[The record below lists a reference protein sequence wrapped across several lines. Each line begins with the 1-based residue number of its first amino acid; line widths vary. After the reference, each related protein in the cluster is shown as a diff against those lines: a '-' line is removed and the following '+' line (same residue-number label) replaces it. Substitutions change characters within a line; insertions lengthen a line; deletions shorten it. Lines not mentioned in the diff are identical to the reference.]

1 MSNVALW
8 VGGRS
13 YTVNCAA
20 GEEDHIAELGAM
32 IDAKLSGMGA
42 APGQNETRNLL
53 FAALLLADEVFELK
67 SGGAPQSSPQPA
79 SAPQPAPA
87 TLPGASS
94 HPDESP
100 YATPD
105 PLPYAAPAFAIDPAQ
120 LEDIANRLENLASHL
135 ES

>member
-32 IDAKLSGMGA
+32 IDAKLGAMG

-53 FAALLLADEVFELK
+53 FAALLLADEVFEHR
-67 SGGAPQSSPQPA
+67 SGGAPLSAQEPSPQP
-79 SAPQPAPA
+79 SPA
-87 TLPGASS
+87 
-94 HPDESP
+94 ESP

-105 PLPYAAPAFAIDPAQ
+105 PLPYEAPAFSIDPER
-120 LEDIANRLENLASHL
+120 LEGIANRLENLAAHL
-135 ES
+135 EG

>member
-32 IDAKLSGMGA
+32 IDAKLTAMG

-53 FAALLLADEVFELK
+53 FAALLLADEVFEFR
-67 SGGAPQSSPQPA
+67 SGEGGPIAAAPRM
-79 SAPQPAPA
+79 APA
-87 TLPGASS
+87 
-94 HPDESP
+94 ESP

-105 PLPYAAPAFAIDPAQ
+105 PLPDEAPAFAIDPDR
-120 LEDIANRLENLASHL
+120 LEAIANRLENLASHL
-135 ES
+135 EG

>member
-32 IDAKLSGMGA
+32 IDAKLSAMG

-53 FAALLLADEVFELK
+53 FAALLLADEVFEMRS
-67 SGGAPQSSPQPA
+67 SGGAS
-79 SAPQPAPA
+79 PAPDPA
-87 TLPGASS
+87 A
-94 HPDESP
+94 ESP

-105 PLPYAAPAFAIDPAQ
+105 PLPYEAPAIAIDPER
-120 LEDIANRLENLASHL
+120 LEGIANRLENLASHL
-135 ES
+135 ER

>member
-32 IDAKLSGMGA
+32 IDAKLTAMG

-67 SGGAPQSSPQPA
+67 SGA
-79 SAPQPAPA
+79 PAPTPA
-87 TLPGASS
+87 APTAA
-94 HPDESP
+94 ESP

-105 PLPYAAPAFAIDPAQ
+105 PLPYEAPTFSIDPER
-120 LEDIANRLENLASHL
+120 LEGIANRLENLASHL
-135 ES
+135 EH

>member
-32 IDAKLSGMGA
+32 IDAKLSSMG

-53 FAALLLADEVFELK
+53 FAALLLADEVFELRS
-67 SGGAPQSSPQPA
+67 SGPPA
-79 SAPQPAPA
+79 AVPAAAPA
-87 TLPGASS
+87 
-94 HPDESP
+94 ESP

-105 PLPYAAPAFAIDPAQ
+105 PLPYEAPAFAIDPER
-120 LEDIANRLENLASHL
+120 LEGIANRLENLASHL
-135 ES
+135 ER

>member
-32 IDAKLSGMGA
+32 IDAKLNAMG

-53 FAALLLADEVFELK
+53 FAALLLADEVFELG
-67 SGGAPQSSPQPA
+67 SGGAQPSPD
-79 SAPQPAPA
+79 PAPA
-87 TLPGASS
+87 
-94 HPDESP
+94 ESP

-105 PLPYAAPAFAIDPAQ
+105 PLPYEAPAFAIDPER
-120 LEDIANRLENLASHL
+120 LEGIACRLENLASHL
-135 ES
+135 EG

>member
-20 GEEDHIAELGAM
+20 GEEDHIAELGEM
-32 IDAKLSGMGA
+32 IDAKLSAMG

-67 SGGAPQSSPQPA
+67 SGGAPQSTSQPA
-79 SAPQPAPA
+79 SAHQPGTP
-87 TLPGASS
+87 S

>member
-32 IDAKLSGMGA
+32 IDAKLSAMG

-67 SGGAPQSSPQPA
+67 VTGTPQL
-79 SAPQPAPA
+79 APQPAPA
-87 TLPGASS
+87 
-94 HPDESP
+94 ESP

-105 PLPYAAPAFAIDPAQ
+105 PLPFATPAFAIDPEQ
-120 LEDIANRLENLASHL
+120 LEGIANRLENLAAHL

>member
-32 IDAKLSGMGA
+32 IDAKLSTMG

-53 FAALLLADEVFELK
+53 FAALLLADEVFELR
-67 SGGAPQSSPQPA
+67 SGGGAAVPQA
-79 SAPQPAPA
+79 APA
-87 TLPGASS
+87 
-94 HPDESP
+94 ESP

-105 PLPYAAPAFAIDPAQ
+105 PLPYEAPAFTIDPER
-120 LEDIANRLENLASHL
+120 LEGIANRLENLASHL
-135 ES
+135 ER

>member
-32 IDAKLSGMGA
+32 IDAKLSAMG

-67 SGGAPQSSPQPA
+67 SGGATQPSPD
-79 SAPQPAPA
+79 SAPP
-87 TLPGASS
+87 
-94 HPDESP
+94 ESP

-105 PLPYAAPAFAIDPAQ
+105 PVSDETPAFAIDPER
-120 LEDIANRLENLASHL
+120 LEGIANRLENLASHL

>member
-20 GEEDHIAELGAM
+20 GEEDHIAELGTM
-32 IDAKLSGMGA
+32 IDAKLSAMG

-67 SGGAPQSSPQPA
+67 SGGAPQP
-79 SAPQPAPA
+79 APQAAPA
-87 TLPGASS
+87 
-94 HPDESP
+94 ESL

-105 PLPYAAPAFAIDPAQ
+105 PLPHESPAFSIDP
-120 LEDIANRLENLASHL
+120 ERIEGIANRLENLASHL
-135 ES
+135 EG